1 MVKTSGQKNYSDI
14 HYTRDDVAKKIVNHY
29 INESNNTLKFLE
41 PAKGTGPDSG
51 VFLKYMPQDSD
62 WCEINEGRD
71 FFKYQKHVDW
81 IITNP
86 PFSNLTQWM
95 SKSFEV
101 AENVVFLIPISKL
114 FSSVPRMKLVKQ
126 YGGIREIYYLG
137 SGRDIGFNIG
147 FPFAAIH
154 FQHNYNGPTTM
165 S

>member
-14 HYTRDDVAKKIVNHY
+14 HFTREDIAKKIVDHY
-29 INESNNTLKFLE
+29 INDLNNTLKFLE
-41 PAKGTGPDSG
+41 PAKGSG
-51 VFLKYMPQDSD
+51 VFLKYMPQDTD

-71 FFKYQKHVDW
+71 FFKYQNHVDW

-95 SKSFEV
+95 IKSFELSD
-101 AENVVFLIPISKL
+101 NVVFLIPISKL

-137 SGRDIGFNIG
+137 SGRDIGFDIG

-154 FQHNYNGPTTM
+154 FQRNYCGQITM